1 MKRLT
6 ILAFSLL
13 LAIPSVAFGAPGDR
27 LKQADPTKLQNLG
40 ASMVDKRVTAI
51 TKYDSALAKTK
62 YISEPTLNAVRG
74 ELSRIKNELTSLKEK
89 IMNETDMPTLRADVK
104 SIATNYRVY
113 QVFLPQSAG
122 IVAVDRMK
130 AYSAKLDEI
139 STKIE
144 AKTNELEGQGKDV
157 SEVRSLL
164 SSATASIASGK
175 TSTDAAL
182 EKFNA
187 MSISDAEGA
196 RTLRIDGRSSLQTA
210 RTNLSSARVSLRDAA
225 QKLKQLVGTTTQ

>member
-1 MKRLT
+1 MKKLA
-6 ILAFSLL
+6 LFAFSLIFVL
-13 LAIPSVAFGAPGDR
+13 PSVAFGATGDR

-40 ASMVDKRVTAI
+40 ASMVDKRVTTI

-62 YISEPTLNAVRG
+62 YISEPTLTAIRG
-74 ELSRIKNELTSLKEK
+74 ELNKITGELSSLKAK
-89 IMNETDMPTLRADVK
+89 IMNETDIPTLRADVK
-104 SIATNYRVY
+104 SIVTNYRVY

-122 IVAVDRMK
+122 IVAVDRMR
-130 AYSAKLDEI
+130 AYSTKLDEV
-139 STKIE
+139 STKIG
-144 AKTNELEGQGKDV
+144 AKADEVEGQGKDV

-182 EKFNA
+182 EKFNG
-187 MSISDAEGA
+187 MSISNPEGA

-210 RTNLSSARVSLRDAA
+210 RTNFSSARVSLRDAV
-225 QKLKQLVGTTTQ
+225 QKLKQLVGTTQ